1 MVQIWCILRK
11 TFEYSIMYFEAS
23 IKACTN
29 LTSANLY
36 IRTNSHILLSLSMG
50 LRDCNCEDS
59 KSLQSM
65 ITCLQNLKFS
75 AHMRHALLPFTLV
88 EQTLSISAWDVH
100 QNSPQGKNTGKVKE
114 INLLPD

>member
-1 MVQIWCILRK
+1 
-11 TFEYSIMYFEAS
+11 
-23 IKACTN
+23 
-29 LTSANLY
+29 
-36 IRTNSHILLSLSMG
+36 
-50 LRDCNCEDS
+50 
-59 KSLQSM
+59 M

-75 AHMRHALLPFTLV
+75 VHMRHALLPFSLV